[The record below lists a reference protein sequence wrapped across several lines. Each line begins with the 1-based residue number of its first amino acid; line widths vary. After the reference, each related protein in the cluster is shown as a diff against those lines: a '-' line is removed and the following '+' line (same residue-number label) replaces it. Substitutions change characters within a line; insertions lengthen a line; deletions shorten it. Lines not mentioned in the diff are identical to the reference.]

1 MAVIREEAISQ
12 RTVKADAPKIVVEE
26 KVKPSTPE
34 NPYLAGLDKMK

>member
-1 MAVIREEAISQ
+1 MAVIREEAISN
-12 RTVKADAPKIVVEE
+12 RTVKADATRIVEE